1 MDISSGPIG
10 PPQPTAPM
18 KSDALR
24 AATVALEA
32 TFLNEMLKAAR
43 FGEPRNAF
51 GGGEGEAQFSS
62 FLRQEHARAL
72 AEHGGVGLAE
82 SIFNAMKDRIHD

>member
-1 MDISSGPIG
+1 MDISSPVG
-10 PPQPTAPM
+10 PPHPTVGTNTA
-18 KSDALR
+18 ALR
-24 AATVALEA
+24 EATVALEA

-43 FGEPRNAF
+43 FGEPRSAF

-72 AEHGGVGLAE
+72 AENGGIGLAE
-82 SIFNAMKDRIHD
+82 SIFNVMKDRIND

>member
-1 MDISSGPIG
+1 MDISGMPA
-10 PPQPTAPM
+10 PPRPEA
-18 KSDALR
+18 KSRTEALR

-32 TFLNEMLKAAR
+32 TFLDEMLKAAR
-43 FGEPRNAF
+43 FGEPRSAF

-72 AEHGGVGLAE
+72 AENGGIGIAE
-82 SIFNAMKDRIHD
+82 SIFEAMKDRIHD